1 MPLPTFRT
9 SRLLLTPLQLTDA
22 PAIQR
27 IFPQWEIVR
36 YLANRVPWPYPADG
50 ALQYVRDVALPGMA
64 RGSEWHW
71 SLRPLE
77 HPAQLIG
84 LISLYEEAGNNRGFW
99 LDPQWQGR
107 GLMQE
112 ACEVVTDY
120 WFETLRRPVLQAPK
134 AVANLASQRI
144 SARSGMRLVASGE
157 TDYVSGRLPSQVW
170 EITREEWQQRSR
182 QGNLAGLTQ
191 PNAR

>member
-1 MPLPTFRT
+1 MPLPTLHT

-71 SLRPLE
+71 ALRPLE

-112 ACEVVTDY
+112 ACTVVTEY
-120 WFETLRRPVLQAPK
+120 WFETLHKPVLQAPK
-134 AVANLASQRI
+134 AVANLASLRM
-144 SARSGMRLVASGE
+144 SERNGMRLVASGE
-157 TDYVSGRLPSQVW
+157 SDYVCGRLPSQVW
-170 EITREEWQQRSR
+170 EITREEWQEQRKSPKADA
-182 QGNLAGLTQ
+182 AGSSLS
-191 PNAR
+191 

>member
-1 MPLPTFRT
+1 MHLPTFST
-9 SRLLLTPLQLTDA
+9 ARLLLQPLELADT

-27 IFPQWEIVR
+27 IFAQWEIVR

-50 ALQYVRDVALPGMA
+50 ALKYVRDVALPGMV

-71 SLRPLE
+71 TLRPLE
-77 HPAQLIG
+77 QPEQLIG

-112 ACEVVTDY
+112 ACTAVTDY
-120 WFETLRRPVLQAPK
+120 WFETLQKPLLQAPK
-134 AVANLASQRI
+134 AVANAASQRL
-144 SARSGMRLVASGE
+144 SERSGMRLVATGE
-157 TDYVSGRLPSQVW
+157 SDYVCGRLPSQVW
-170 EITREEWQQRSR
+170 EISREEWQRQRQQTELDAAR
-182 QGNLAGLTQ
+182 LALS
-191 PNAR
+191 

>member
-1 MPLPTFRT
+1 MPLPTFHT

-50 ALQYVRDVALPGMA
+50 ALHYVRDVALPGMA

-71 SLRPLE
+71 ALRPLQRPE
-77 HPAQLIG
+77 QLIG

-112 ACEVVTDY
+112 ACTVVTEY
-120 WFETLRRPVLQAPK
+120 WFETLRKPVLQAPK

-170 EITREEWQQRSR
+170 EITREEWQQR
-182 QGNLAGLTQ
+182 
-191 PNAR
+191 